1 MDGNLQIFSGSGSD
15 ELARGICD
23 ALGIPLGQA
32 QVSQFPNLE
41 TRIQI
46 EENVRGLD
54 VYIVQSMCAPV
65 NDHLMQLLIMV
76 DALRRASADR
86 ITAVIPYFGYARQE
100 KKTAGREP
108 ISAKLVANLI
118 QAAGADRI
126 ITMDLH
132 APAIEGFF
140 DIPVDHLRAASIL
153 VETLKEF
160 DIGPEVIVGSADAG
174 GVARAE
180 DFGRRLGAEDI
191 FVSFKKRH
199 SPENVT
205 PLQLVGDVRGRTA
218 VVVDD
223 IISTGSSLI
232 AAAKSLME
240 NGATEVYACAVHAD
254 FTAGAV
260 QNLQNSIMKSVLVT
274 DTIPVSESANGS
286 SKIRVC
292 TTAPLF
298 AEAIRRIHNHESVS
312 ALFN

>member
-1 MDGNLQIFSGSGSD
+1 MDGNLQILSGPGST
-15 ELARGICD
+15 ELAGGICD
-23 ALGIPLGQA
+23 ALGIPLGKA
-32 QVSQFPNLE
+32 QVSQFPNRE
-41 TRIQI
+41 TRVRI

-54 VYIVQSMCAPV
+54 VYAVQSMCAPV

-86 ITAVIPYFGYARQE
+86 ITTVIPYFGYARQE

-118 QAAGADRI
+118 QAAGADRV

-140 DIPVDHLRAASIL
+140 DMPVDHLRAAALL
-153 VETLKEF
+153 VETVRDMELGAK
-160 DIGPEVIVGSADAG
+160 VVVGSADAG

-191 FVSFKKRH
+191 FVSFKSRT
-199 SPENVT
+199 SPDNVT

-218 VVVDD
+218 ILVDD

-232 AAAKSLME
+232 AAARSLTE
-240 NGATEVYACAVHAD
+240 RGAAAVYACAVHAD
-254 FTAGAV
+254 LTEKAV
-260 QNLQNSIMKSVLVT
+260 ETLQKSVITKVLVT
-274 DTIPVSESANGS
+274 DTIPISNSVNGS

-312 ALFN
+312 ALFS

>member
-1 MDGNLQIFSGSGSD
+1 MDANLQIFSGTGSV
-15 ELARGICD
+15 ELAGGICE

-32 QVSQFPNLE
+32 QVSQFPNRE
-41 TRIQI
+41 TKVQI

-54 VYIVQSMCAPV
+54 VYVVQSMCAPV

-118 QAAGADRI
+118 QAAGADRV

-140 DIPVDHLRAASIL
+140 DIPVDHLRAAAIL

-160 DIGPEVIVGSADAG
+160 DIGPRVIVGSADAG

-180 DFGRRLGAEDI
+180 DFGRRLGSEDI
-191 FVSFKKRH
+191 FVSFKKRDT
-199 SPENVT
+199 PENVT

-218 VVVDD
+218 VLVDD
-223 IISTGSSLI
+223 IISTGSSLR
-232 AAAKSLME
+232 AAASSLVD
-240 NGATEVYACAVHAD
+240 NGAVTVYACAVHAD
-254 FTAGAV
+254 LTSGAV
-260 QNLQNSIMKSVLVT
+260 QNLQNSAMETVLVT
-274 DTIPVSESANGS
+274 DTIPVSKSTNGS
-286 SKIRVC
+286 SKIQVC
-292 TTAPLF
+292 TTALLF

-312 ALFN
+312 ALFS